1 MKLDLLAIAP
11 HPDDVELTCGGTL
24 LKAAEQGY
32 KTGILDLTA
41 GEMGTRGN
49 PETRLKEA
57 ARAGRILRVAHRE
70 NLRLPDAHLE
80 VNTEYK
86 LAVAR
91 RIRALQPHTVI
102 LPYWEGRHPDH
113 YKAAQL
119 GYEGC
124 FLAGLKQLPIEGQ
137 AFRPFKILYSTVY
150 YKQVRPTFVVDISP
164 YFDRRYRAILAYG
177 SQFRPKTKD
186 KARDKKSKVDIP
198 LDRLHQEVNLIAR
211 YYGHLAGVE
220 YAEPFLVK
228 EVMQVEDVVA
238 LPVRSM

>member
-1 MKLDLLAIAP
+1 MKLDLLAIAA

-41 GEMGTRGN
+41 GEMGTRGT

-57 ARAGRILRVAHRE
+57 SRAARILRVTHRE

-80 VNTEYK
+80 INEAYK
-86 LAVAR
+86 LAVAG
-91 RIRALQPHTVI
+91 RIRALKPRTVI

-113 YKAAQL
+113 YTAARL

-124 FLAGLKQLPIEGQ
+124 FLAGLKQLPIEGE

-150 YKQVRPTFVVDISP
+150 FRDVRPTFVVDISR
-164 YFDRRYRAILAYG
+164 YYNRRYRAILAYH
-177 SQFRPKTKD
+177 SQFRPKG
-186 KARDKKSKVDIP
+186 KAKKSKVDIS
-198 LDRLHQEVNLIAR
+198 LDRLHHEVNLIAR
-211 YYGHLAGVE
+211 YYGHMAGVE
-220 YAEPFLVK
+220 YAEPFLTK
-228 EVMQVEDVVA
+228 EVMKVEDVMT
-238 LPVRSM
+238 LQVRSV

>member
-41 GEMGTRGN
+41 GEMGTRGT

-57 ARAGRILRVAHRE
+57 AKAARILRVSHRE
-70 NLRLPDAHLE
+70 NLRLPDAYLE
-80 VNTEYK
+80 VSKVTK
-86 LAVAR
+86 LAVAQ

-113 YKAAQL
+113 YTAARL
-119 GYEGC
+119 AYEGC
-124 FLAGLKQLPIEGQ
+124 FLAGLKRLPIEGE

-150 YKQVRPTFVVDISP
+150 YREVRPTFVVDISK
-164 YFDRRYRAILAYG
+164 YYDRRYRAILAYH
-177 SQFRPKTKD
+177 SQFSPKT
-186 KARDKKSKVDIP
+186 RDKKSKVDIP
-198 LDRLHQEVNLIAR
+198 LDRLHHEVNLIAR
-211 YYGHLAGVE
+211 YYGQMAGVE

-228 EVMQVEDVVA
+228 EVMQVDDVIQ
-238 LPVRSM
+238 LPVRSV

>member
-1 MKLDLLAIAP
+1 MKLDLLAIAA

-41 GEMGTRGN
+41 GEMGTRGT

-57 ARAGRILRVAHRE
+57 ARAARILRVTHRE

-80 VNTEYK
+80 LNEAYK
-86 LAVAR
+86 LAVAG
-91 RIRALQPHTVI
+91 RIRALKPRTVI

-113 YKAAQL
+113 YTAARL

-124 FLAGLKQLPIEGQ
+124 FLAGLKQLPIPGE

-150 YKQVRPTFVVDISP
+150 YRDVRPTFVVDISR
-164 YFDRRYRAILAYG
+164 YFDRRYRAILSYQ
-177 SQFRPKTKD
+177 SQFGAKGKP
-186 KARDKKSKVDIP
+186 KKSKVDIP
-198 LDRLHQEVNLIAR
+198 LDRLHRDVNLIAR
-211 YYGHLAGVE
+211 YYGQMAGVE
-220 YAEPFLVK
+220 YAEPFLAK
-228 EVMQVEDVVA
+228 EVMQVEDVMM
-238 LPVRSM
+238 LQVRSV

>member
-1 MKLDLLAIAP
+1 MKLDLLAIAA

-41 GEMGTRGN
+41 GEMGTRGT

-57 ARAGRILRVAHRE
+57 ARAARILRVTHRE

-80 VNTEYK
+80 INEAYK
-86 LAVAR
+86 LAVAG
-91 RIRALQPHTVI
+91 RIRALRPRTVI

-113 YKAAQL
+113 YTAARL

-124 FLAGLKQLPIEGQ
+124 FLAGLKQLPIEGE

-150 YKQVRPTFVVDISP
+150 FRDVRPTFVVDISR
-164 YFDRRYRAILAYG
+164 YYDRRYRAILAYH
-177 SQFRPKTKD
+177 SQFRPQG
-186 KARDKKSKVDIP
+186 KAKKSKVDIP
-198 LDRLHQEVNLIAR
+198 LDRLHHEVNLIAR
-211 YYGHLAGVE
+211 YYGHMAGVE
-220 YAEPFLVK
+220 YAEPFLTK
-228 EVMQVEDVVA
+228 EVMKVEDVMT
-238 LPVRSM
+238 LEVRSV

>member
-24 LKAAEQGY
+24 LNAAEQGY

-41 GEMGTRGN
+41 GEMGTRGT

-57 ARAGRILRVAHRE
+57 AKAARILRVTHRE

-80 VNTEYK
+80 VSKVMK

-91 RIRALQPHTVI
+91 RIRALKPHTVI

-113 YKAAQL
+113 YTAARL
-119 GYEGC
+119 AYEGC
-124 FLAGLKQLPIEGQ
+124 FLAGLKQLPIEGE

-150 YKQVRPTFVVDISP
+150 YREVRPTFVVDISKF
-164 YFDRRYRAILAYG
+164 YERRYRAILAYH
-177 SQFRPKTKD
+177 SQFSP

-198 LDRLHQEVNLIAR
+198 LDRLHHEVNLIAR
-211 YYGHLAGVE
+211 YYGQMAGVE

-228 EVMQVEDVVA
+228 EVMQVEDVVR
-238 LPVRSM
+238 LPVRSI

>member
-1 MKLDLLAIAP
+1 MKLDLLAIAA

-24 LKAAEQGY
+24 LVATDQGY

-41 GEMGTRGN
+41 GEMGTRGT
-49 PETRLKEA
+49 PETRLKESA
-57 ARAGRILRVAHRE
+57 KAGRILRVAHRE

-80 VNTEYK
+80 VTTEYK
-86 LAVAR
+86 LAVAG
-91 RIRALQPHTVI
+91 RIRALRPHTVI
-102 LPYWEGRHPDH
+102 LPYWDGRHPDH
-113 YKAAQL
+113 YTAARL

-124 FLAGLKQLPIEGQ
+124 FLAGLKQLPIEGE

-150 YKQVRPTFVVDISP
+150 YREVRPTFVVDISRH
-164 YFDRRYRAILAYG
+164 FKRRYQAILAYH
-177 SQFRPKTKD
+177 SQFQPKAK
-186 KARDKKSKVDIP
+186 DKKSKVDIP

-228 EVMQVEDVVA
+228 EVMQVDDVVK
-238 LPVRSM
+238 LPVRSV